1 MSTIKVVDYDPAWP
15 GLFEEQKRRIME
27 LIADMLEGIHHVGS
41 TSIPDLCAKPK
52 IDIHAVLRSD
62 PLVAEAAGRV
72 KSLGDYTFH
81 GEPYGDGML
90 TFTQGHGSY
99 GTRLYLCG
107 PNNATHVKRILFR
120 DWLRAHPDD
129 AADYAALKRR
139 LAAEADG
146 DWKFYTGGKAE
157 FVAKIVRQASA

>member
-1 MSTIKVVDYDPAWP
+1 
-15 GLFEEQKRRIME
+15 ME

-81 GEPYGDGML
+81 GEPYGP
-90 TFTQGHGSY
+90 T
-99 GTRLYLCG
+99 
-107 PNNATHVKRILFR
+107 ATVC
-120 DWLRAHPDD
+120 
-129 AADYAALKRR
+129 
-139 LAAEADG
+139 
-146 DWKFYTGGKAE
+146 
-157 FVAKIVRQASA
+157 